1 MKKSDREIMEILE
14 AYDAT
19 GSAHSAAVLAGV
31 DPKTVRHYVAKR
43 EAGVPVDEPVK
54 RAKMIDPFV
63 AKIEEAVD
71 TSEGAIR
78 ADLLHERLVAMG
90 FTGDE
95 RTTRRAVA
103 DAKAG
108 YRDGHRRSY
117 RPWICE
123 PGLWLQF
130 DWGYGPVVF
139 GPDGRPR
146 PTMLFCAWL
155 AWSRFR
161 VVIPTWDRRM
171 GTLLSCLDATFR
183 ACGGVPAFAL
193 TDNEKTVTVEHVAGV
208 PVRHPMVVA
217 AGRHYGLTVHT
228 CVPFDPESKG
238 GSEATVRIAKAD
250 LVPTIANLR
259 SGYNCFAELVQACE
273 AFCTKVNGR
282 VHRESAKIPAE
293 ALGIEQGR
301 MHPVPAEPFT
311 AAAGETRL
319 VNTDQ
324 TIRFGSVRY
333 STPPGLVGRE
343 VWARVEGEELVI
355 TAKLDS
361 GSHQGLVEVT
371 RHRLSTPGN
380 PRIDL
385 SHYPDHPQ
393 EPDGSPKPPKI
404 RPRSDAEKAFLAL
417 GPGAHAWLVE
427 AAAAGAQRVRSK
439 MHAAVELAALVGGE
453 PVDAALGTAAAAG
466 RFADGDL
473 LAIVQH
479 QSDGSSAAALV
490 IPDDDHSI
498 QPGTSAW
505 ATFGRTEEL

>member
-1 MKKSDREIMEILE
+1 VKKSDREIMEILE
-14 AYDAT
+14 AFDAT
-19 GSAHSAAVLAGV
+19 RCAHSAAALAGV

-43 EAGVPVDEPVK
+43 EAGVPVDEPVRRPK
-54 RAKMIDPFV
+54 LIDPFV
-63 AKIEEAVD
+63 GKVEEAVE
-71 TSEGAIR
+71 TSEGVIR
-78 ADLLHERLVAMG
+78 ADVLHERLVAMG

-103 DAKAG
+103 AAKAA
-108 YRDGHRRSY
+108 YAAGHRRGY
-117 RPWICE
+117 RPWITE

-130 DWGYGPVVF
+130 DWGAGPVVF

-171 GTLLSCLDATFR
+171 GTLLACLDATFR

-217 AGRHYGLTVHT
+217 AARHYGLTVHT
-228 CVPFDPESKG
+228 CVPADPESKG

-250 LVPTIANLR
+250 LVPTNANLR
-259 SGYNCFAELVQACE
+259 SGYDSFAELVEACE
-273 AFCTKVNGR
+273 AFCSKVNNR
-282 VHRESAKIPAE
+282 VHRETARIPAE
-293 ALGIEQGR
+293 ALGTEQAR
-301 MHPVPAEPFT
+301 LHPVPDQAFT

-333 STPPGLVGRE
+333 STPPGLVGTE
-343 VWARVEGEELVI
+343 VWVRVEGEELLI
-355 TAKLDS
+355 TANLD
-361 GSHQGLVEVT
+361 GGLAEVA

-385 SHYPDHPQ
+385 AHYPDHPQ
-393 EPDGSPKPPKI
+393 QPDGSPRPP
-404 RPRSDAEKAFLAL
+404 RPRARNRAEEAFLSL
-417 GPGAHAWLVE
+417 GPGAQAWLVE
-427 AAAAGAQRVRSK
+427 AAATGAQKVRSK
-439 MHAAVELAALVGGE
+439 MAAAVELAALIGIA

-466 RFADGDL
+466 RFAEGDL
-473 LAIVQH
+473 LAIVDH
-479 QSDGSSAAALV
+479 QAAGSSAAALV
-490 IPDDDHSI
+490 IPDEDASI

-505 ATFGRTEEL
+505 ATFGRSEHC

>member
-1 MKKSDREIMEILE
+1 LKKSDREIMEILE
-14 AYDAT
+14 AFDTT
-19 GSAHSAAVLAGV
+19 GSAHSAAALAGV
-31 DPKTVRHYVAKR
+31 DPKTVRRYVAR
-43 EAGVPVDEPVK
+43 RDAGVPVDEPL
-54 RAKMIDPFV
+54 RRPSIIDEFRT
-63 AKIEEAVD
+63 KIAEAVE
-71 TSEGAIR
+71 TSEGQIR
-78 ADLLHERLVAMG
+78 ADVLHERLVAMG
-90 FTGDE
+90 FPGDE

-103 DAKAG
+103 RAKAA
-108 YRDGHRRSY
+108 YAEGHRRSY
-117 RPWICE
+117 RPWITE

-130 DWGYGPVVF
+130 DWGAGPIVF

-161 VVIPTWDRRM
+161 VVIPTWDRRL
-171 GTLLSCLDATFR
+171 GTLLCCLDATFR

-208 PVRHPMVVA
+208 PVRHPVVVA
-217 AGRHYGLTVHT
+217 AARHYGLTVHT

-238 GSEATVRIAKAD
+238 GSEATVRVAKAD
-250 LVPTIANLR
+250 LVPTTANLR
-259 SGYNCFAELVQACE
+259 SGYNSFAELVEACE
-273 AFCTKVNGR
+273 AFMAKVNNR
-282 VHRESAKIPAE
+282 LHRESARIPTE
-293 ALGIEQGR
+293 ALAVEQAR
-301 MHPVPAEPFT
+301 MHPAPAAAFT

-333 STPPGLVGRE
+333 SIPPGLVGRE
-343 VWARVEGEELVI
+343 VWVRVEGEELVI
-355 TAKLDS
+355 TAQLD
-361 GSHQGLVEVT
+361 GGMVEVA

-393 EPDGSPKPPKI
+393 HPDGSPRPP
-404 RPRSDAEKAFLAL
+404 RPRARNHAEEVFLAL

-427 AAAAGAQRVRSK
+427 AAASGTQRVRSK
-439 MHAAVELAALVGGE
+439 MAAAVELAALVGVE

-466 RFADGDL
+466 RFGEGDL
-473 LAIVQH
+473 LAIVDH
-479 QSDGSSAAALV
+479 QAAGSSAAALV
-490 IPDDDHSI
+490 IPDEDHSA

-505 ATFGRTEEL
+505 ATFGRPEHC